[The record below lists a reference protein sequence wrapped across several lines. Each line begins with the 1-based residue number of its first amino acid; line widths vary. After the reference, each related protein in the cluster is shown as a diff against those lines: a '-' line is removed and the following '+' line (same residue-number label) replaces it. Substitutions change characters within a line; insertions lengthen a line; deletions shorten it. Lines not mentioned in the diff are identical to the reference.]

1 MDEVVNGLYNRMRHQ
16 DGMSSKGTYNDNFDC
31 DERDNDELHASTG
44 YLVSSSG
51 EDTAWENPLTL
62 RRSCRRTDCTSAA

>member
-31 DERDNDELHASTG
+31 DERDNHKLHASTG
-44 YLVSSSG
+44 CLGEWVSFSG
-51 EDTAWENPLTL
+51 EVRHGRTLT
-62 RRSCRRTDCTSAA
+62 S